1 MDIKQSININ
11 SIPKSQILTTLN
23 FGLKRKRSQLFYK
36 HLNLNIEDLQKYGN
50 KNSKC
55 DFILEFRNPVN
66 AHTQDLLNDKK
77 KESRNNVLTS
87 FSSDSSSSCCS
98 CNDLTLNFKKPKLL
112 SLNDC
117 DNFDDM
123 YHHPSVRKPNWT
135 WNKLYQQKLN
145 YINKKRNFEP
155 TTTLLYASKK
165 IDLKKSLNETPTPRN
180 TFSDDGDGFGSTPV
194 LQTDKVTT
202 KFSFANASDQ
212 SYLDSSIYSDNDC
225 TTDCDDLEVLSLIA
239 TNNNNNSCILDDLRD
254 MSSYNTNAL
263 LTGFES
269 PCTMSL

>member
-11 SIPKSQILTTLN
+11 SIPKNQISTTLN

-36 HLNLNIEDLQKYGN
+36 HLNLNIEDLKKYGN

-55 DFILEFRNPVN
+55 DFILEFLNPVK
-66 AHTQDLLNDKK
+66 AQAQDFHNDKR
-77 KESRNNVLTS
+77 KESKNNVLTS
-87 FSSDSSSSCCS
+87 FSSDSSSSSCS

-135 WNKLYQQKLN
+135 WNKLHQQKSS
-145 YINKKRNFEP
+145 YVNKKNNFES
-155 TTTLLYASKK
+155 TSTLLYASKK
-165 IDLKKSLNETPTPRN
+165 IALKKSLNETPTPRN
-180 TFSDDGDGFGSTPV
+180 TFSDDGDGFSSTPIS
-194 LQTDKVTT
+194 QTDKVTT
-202 KFSFANASDQ
+202 KFSFENTSEQ
-212 SYLDSSIYSDNDC
+212 SYLDSSTYSDNEC

-239 TNNNNNSCILDDLRD
+239 TKNNNNSCILDDLRD
-254 MSSYNTNAL
+254 MTSSNTNAL

-269 PCTMSL
+269 PYTMTL